1 MLYKLTKI
9 ENKSADWKIVSV
21 KGVDG
26 TEASDVSFNRVAK
39 DGSTFPNFSDLV
51 EGSEIEATLWTSPSN
66 KKYLFPPK
74 PASTGKTGGGGA
86 MSKAEDKK
94 AEHIDAHQDK
104 KDHAIR
110 LNQSFEWS
118 INLAIAEQKVTT
130 ENIIAWRKWIWESWE
145 NPIDPV
151 PF

>member
-9 ENKSADWKIVSV
+9 ENKSANWKIVSI

-26 TEASDVSFNRVAK
+26 TEADDVSLNRVAK
-39 DGSTFPNFSDLV
+39 DGLTFPNFSDLV
-51 EGSEIEATLWTSPSN
+51 EGSEVEATLWVSPSN

-74 PASTGKTGGGGA
+74 PMFTGKIGVSGA
-86 MSKAEDKK
+86 ISKLQDKK
-94 AEHIDAHQDK
+94 AEQIEVSQDR

-110 LNQSFEWS
+110 LSMSMELAVK
-118 INLAIAEQKVTT
+118 IAIAENNPTT
-130 ENIIAWRKWIWESWE
+130 ENIFAIRKILWE
-145 NPIDPV
+145 NWDKPIDSI

>member
-1 MLYKLTKI
+1 MLYKLTNI
-9 ENKSADWKIVSV
+9 ENKSADWKIVSI

-26 TEASDVSFNRVAK
+26 TEASDVSLNRVAK
-39 DGSTFPNFSDLV
+39 DGTTFPNFSDLV
-51 EGSEIEATLWTSPSN
+51 EGSEIEATLWTSPNN

-74 PASTGKTGGGGA
+74 PASTGKKGGSGFIDKA
-86 MSKAEDKK
+86 MDKK
-94 AEHIDAHQDK
+94 AENIDAHQDK

-110 LNQSFEWS
+110 LSQSFEWA
-118 INLAIAEQKVTT
+118 IQLAIAENKVDNQT
-130 ENIIAWRKWIWESWE
+130 IINWRKWIWETWE